1 MYTTLLEQGMVLRI
15 TRFDPRHRH
24 KRLFARCEGPFFCSF
39 ELTLQ
44 NTIYLLKWNRKLCI
58 CFAICEI
65 GRMRNMRKV

>member
-1 MYTTLLEQGMVLRI
+1 MVELKKL
-15 TRFDPRHRH
+15 PWE
-24 KRLFARCEGPFFCSF
+24 AFFCSF
-39 ELTLQ
+39 EFTLQ